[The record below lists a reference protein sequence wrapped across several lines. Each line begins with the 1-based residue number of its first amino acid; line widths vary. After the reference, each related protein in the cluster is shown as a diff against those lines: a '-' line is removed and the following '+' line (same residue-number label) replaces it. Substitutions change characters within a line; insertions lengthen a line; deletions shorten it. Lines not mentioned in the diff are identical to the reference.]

1 MGENPV
7 DFQHSATLIMD
18 LTRRPGAEP
27 PQAHR
32 AGVVNRSDGN
42 IGIPSGE
49 RELEN
54 GTVTSFAADINYRNR
69 KFNLAGEYIGR
80 CVNPDMAGEA
90 TAYDY
95 GFRVRGAFFVVPKKV
110 ELASRYEMVMFDDG
124 ANVAGGND
132 LDNVWTFTQRLG
144 CYLSGNHKWKIQFD
158 CTFRRE
164 EEIGGAE
171 SDESMVRAQVQ
182 ACF

>member
-132 LDNVWTFTQRLG
+132 LVQRFAVILTALS
-144 CYLSGNHKWKIQFD
+144 YLKIKLVPPVHN
-158 CTFRRE
+158 R
-164 EEIGGAE
+164 
-171 SDESMVRAQVQ
+171 VRVN
-182 ACF
+182 FFNTPEYTLF